1 MCFRWLW
8 IQISPKKAEFKKY
21 VDRINFSESRAVD
34 RINFSESRAAAL
46 FFSEDD
52 EPEVM
57 MQACLHIMAPSDAHH
72 RVRSTR

>member
-21 VDRINFSESRAVD
+21 VD